1 MSEYKHKH
9 IHGHKHNTGSL
20 SIDYLAYNS
29 KIRPWNPAFKVGFS
43 FFVLVYCIVADNIWV
58 SLAIILSMMF
68 LTVIKGGL
76 DFHEY
81 ISLLMIP
88 IIFAVLSGL
97 AIAFNFSIK
106 PTGDYCLNLGK
117 FCIYAT
123 NVSLFKTARIVL
135 KAFGAISCMYMM
147 SLSTPVNEIICVLQ
161 DIHMPVLITELM
173 NMIYRF
179 IFILLEVQSKM
190 NISARSRLGYVDLKT
205 SWYSFG
211 SILSNLLIVAM
222 KKSNAYFD
230 ALESRCYTGQL
241 QFLTEEKPLD
251 KKLVVYAVIYVIA
264 LSILWYFTR

>member
-1 MSEYKHKH
+1 
-9 IHGHKHNTGSL
+9 
-20 SIDYLAYNS
+20 
-29 KIRPWNPAFKVGFS
+29 
-43 FFVLVYCIVADNIWV
+43 
-58 SLAIILSMMF
+58 
-68 LTVIKGGL
+68 
-76 DFHEY
+76 
-81 ISLLMIP
+81 
-88 IIFAVLSGL
+88 
-97 AIAFNFSIK
+97 
-106 PTGDYCLNLGK
+106 
-117 FCIYAT
+117 
-123 NVSLFKTARIVL
+123 
-135 KAFGAISCMYMM
+135 MYMM

-241 QFLTEEKPLD
+241 QFLTEEKPLQ
-251 KKLVVYAVIYVIA
+251 KKLVVYAIIYIIV
-264 LSILWYFTR
+264 LSVLWYFTR

>member
-1 MSEYKHKH
+1 MY
-9 IHGHKHNTGSL
+9 
-20 SIDYLAYNS
+20 
-29 KIRPWNPAFKVGFS
+29 
-43 FFVLVYCIVADNIWV
+43 
-58 SLAIILSMMF
+58 
-68 LTVIKGGL
+68 LTVGLGGL
-76 DFHEY
+76 DLHEY
-81 ISLLMIP
+81 ISLLLIP
-88 IIFAVLSGL
+88 IFFAVFSGL
-97 AIAFNFSIK
+97 AIAFNFASH
-106 PTGDYCLNLGK
+106 PAGDYCLNLGS

-123 NVSLFKTARIVL
+123 NDSLLKTAKIIL

-161 DIHMPVLITELM
+161 DIKLPTLLTELM

-230 ALESRCYTGQL
+230 ALESRCYMGRL
-241 QFLTEEKPLD
+241 QFLTEEKPLRG
-251 KKLVVYAVIYVIA
+251 KFIVYAIIYIAVLSVI
-264 LSILWYFTR
+264 WYLTK